1 MTAASPPTACKAAA
15 IAFAGGIDDFV
26 RRADKCPHRHIFQLC
41 RCALYADNAA
51 GQRRDTRKKRGKRRR
66 YAPCSRPAHAVSGQG
81 YIAFVDAVWCHRHL
95 DQAAHR
101 LCGIAPSR
109 RFGGQLR
116 DQNTRPHISQY
127 TSLQLFRK
135 AVCRR
140 DKVEIVPFAAAAVQI
155 DNKRH
160 PRARLGRDIQIIP
173 PCGVSHRRTARAKCC
188 CCGFC
193 RSRCGGRCCRHCSDG
208 KCGFPAVVCVC
219 RTAVVCRSVVA
230 AVAAAFSV
238 FADAEAA
245 GKAVSPCVCK
255 GCDIMTEVL
264 SACFTEPHPHIPT
277 THRFATIRYK
287 AHLFTAKPFHR
298 RYTNVLAF
306 FANEKRESKRSPASV
321 CQKTCF
327 LTHCET
333 V

>member
-1 MTAASPPTACKAAA
+1 MLVTLPNNGATRAKSVGNAAA
-15 IAFAGGIDDFV
+15 MLHVPVPPMLCPVRDILLLSMPYGVTVISIRLRSAFA
-26 RRADKCPHRHIFQLC
+26 ALPH
-41 RCALYADNAA
+41 
-51 GQRRDTRKKRGKRRR
+51 
-66 YAPCSRPAHAVSGQG
+66 PAVS
-81 YIAFVDAVWCHRHL
+81 ADS
-95 DQAAHR
+95 
-101 LCGIAPSR
+101 CGIRTYARTSSNIP
-109 RFGGQLR
+109 
-116 DQNTRPHISQY
+116 
-127 TSLQLFRK
+127 SLQIFRK

-160 PRARLGRDIQIIP
+160 PRARLGRGIQIIP
-173 PCGVSHRRTARAKCC
+173 PRGVSDRRAARVKCC

-219 RTAVVCRSVVA
+219 RTAVVCRSVAA

-245 GKAVSPCVCK
+245 GKAVFPCVCK
-255 GCDIMTEVL
+255 GCDIMTEEL

-306 FANEKRESKRSPASV
+306 LQTKSGRANALPLQCVKKLV
-321 CQKTCF
+321 F
-327 LTHCET
+327 
-333 V
+333 

>member
-1 MTAASPPTACKAAA
+1 M
-15 IAFAGGIDDFV
+15 
-26 RRADKCPHRHIFQLC
+26 
-41 RCALYADNAA
+41 
-51 GQRRDTRKKRGKRRR
+51 RGKRRR

-81 YIAFVDAVWCHRHL
+81 YIAFVDAVLCHRHL

-116 DQNTRPHISQY
+116 DQNIRTHISQY

-155 DNKRH
+155 KRH
-160 PRARLGRDIQIIP
+160 SRARLGRGIQIIP
-173 PCGVSHRRTARAKCC
+173 PRGVFHRRAARAKCC

-255 GCDIMTEVL
+255 GCAIMTEVL

-287 AHLFTAKPFHR
+287 THLFTAKPFHR
-298 RYTNVLAF
+298 RYANVLAF
-306 FANEKRESKRSPASV
+306 LQTKSGRAIALPLQCVKKLVF
-321 CQKTCF
+321 
-327 LTHCET
+327 
-333 V
+333 